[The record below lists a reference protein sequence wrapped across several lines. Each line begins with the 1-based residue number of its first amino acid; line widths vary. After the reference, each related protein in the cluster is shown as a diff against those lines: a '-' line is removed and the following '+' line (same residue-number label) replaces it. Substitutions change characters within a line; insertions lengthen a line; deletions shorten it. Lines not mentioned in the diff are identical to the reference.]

1 MKRNLLRNNR
11 GSISSS
17 LGVDLFATLLLV
29 FLVST
34 ALLLKNQQ
42 NDKTLEVPPI
52 EAKERKTANIT
63 LPADNQEGFND
74 RREGAIPVSAK
85 LLDGRKVAFFVGDT
99 ETDRSGMSKLLR
111 QKRASR
117 VELRIDERLSNA
129 TTVQLLNSIQ
139 EAGVREV
146 FYIFQKK

>member
-1 MKRNLLRNNR
+1 MRRSLLWSSR

-42 NDKTLEVPPI
+42 NDKALEVPPI
-52 EAKERKTANIT
+52 EAKERKTVNIT
-63 LPADNQEGFND
+63 LPEDNQEGLND
-74 RREGAIPVSAK
+74 RREGAIPVYAK

-99 ETDRSGMSKLLR
+99 ETNLTGMAELLR

-117 VELRIDERLSNA
+117 VELRMDERLSNK
-129 TTVQLLNSIQ
+129 TTVQLLNTIQ
-139 EAGVREV
+139 AAGIKEV
-146 FYIFQKK
+146 FYIFEKK